1 MTAQLR
7 SPLLWVGGKFYS
19 AQYIL
24 AAFPPPE
31 SYGTYVDLFGGAAH
45 ALLQKPS
52 AGYVAVYNEIDQDLV
67 NFWMHCRD
75 YVESLAARCRTLPFE

>member
-19 AQYIL
+19 AQHIL

-31 SYGTYVDLFGGAAH
+31 SYGTYEVGSLPTRRVLTHGGVSVRGH
-45 ALLQKPS
+45 GP
-52 AGYVAVYNEIDQDLV
+52 
-67 NFWMHCRD
+67 
-75 YVESLAARCRTLPFE
+75 